1 MKRSFILFISALFC
15 LPILAQD
22 DERARVMIE
31 TDSGNIT
38 LELYNETPLHRD
50 NFLKLAEEGFYDG
63 TTFHRVIEA
72 FMIQGGDPNTKEGKE
87 GVPGNGGPGYTIPA
101 EFNPTLYHQKGALC
115 AARKGDNVNPEQ
127 ASSGSQ
133 FYIVQGR
140 TFSAEQLQNFEVQ
153 VNNAI
158 RNRITRSF
166 FMAEE
171 NKDYLMRIKKAQK
184 EGNQD
189 EVMAVMEEVEPIIE
203 ARMGEKAFSYSE
215 DQLNTYQTIGG
226 TPHLDMQ
233 YTVFGQVI
241 EGMEVI
247 DKVASVEKNGERPT
261 SPMRMTVRVLD

>member
-1 MKRSFILFISALFC
+1 MKRSFILLLCTLISSAA
-15 LPILAQD
+15 LAQESD
-22 DERARVMIE
+22 RARLVIE

-38 LELYNETPLHRD
+38 LELYDETPLHRD
-50 NFLKLAEEGFYDG
+50 NFLKLAKEGFYDG
-63 TTFHRVIEA
+63 TTFHRVIEN

-87 GVPGNGGPGYTIPA
+87 GVLGNGGPGYTIPA
-101 EFNPTLYHQKGALC
+101 EFNPAFVHQKGALC

-127 ASSGSQ
+127 ESSGSQ

-140 TFSAEQLQNFEVQ
+140 TFNDEQLTNFQNQ

-171 NKDYLMRIKKAQK
+171 NLDYLQRVKKAQK
-184 EGNQD
+184 ESNQD
-189 EVMAVMEEVEPIIE
+189 DIMAVMEEVDPIIE
-203 ARMGEKAFSYSE
+203 ARMAEKAFTYTKE
-215 DQLNTYQTIGG
+215 QLETYKTIGG

-241 EGMEVI
+241 DGMDVI
-247 DKVASVEKNGERPT
+247 DKIASVKKEGERPT
-261 SPMRMTVRVLD
+261 SLMRMTVRVLD